1 MRLDSTD
8 IFYSSSNTLFKGVFP
23 RAFGIMSIVEAIK
36 GIWVDVSQNMHTTRS
51 KIQGITRYAK
61 ILGSEVVGIVSMA
74 PYACSSWW
82 LYTQG
87 LEKRVQVK
95 KGCRY
100 GGRKRN
106 TLDIYMPHVEREM
119 SSNVVLFVHG
129 GVWATGSAWHYA
141 PFATR
146 LAEEG
151 IVTCVMEY
159 SLYPSCLTDT
169 MVEEVSQALDWVMNE
184 YGLASERGAGKNVFL
199 VGHSAGAHLC
209 AMSLLE
215 RSKSMKDMPGCFV
228 GMAGVYDIEQH
239 YEYERSRQV
248 HHLSTMKRAIGGE
261 DRFPRNSP
269 TILLKRSIPGREW
282 RPSRDTVLYGEMI
295 PSRVGLQ
302 YKHGALVEMHWGN
315 SDDGAYRHVP
325 VLSPE
330 HLVRLPKTY
339 LMASCADSTVPW
351 TESSE
356 LNSVLH
362 ACGVQ
367 HSTLLL
373 YHRIGHGDFV
383 VDWKPRR
390 GDVDDFTNK
399 LPEFAQ
405 DFLHIVQTHGS

>member
-1 MRLDSTD
+1 
-8 IFYSSSNTLFKGVFP
+8 
-23 RAFGIMSIVEAIK
+23 MSIVEAVK
-36 GIWVDVSQNMHTTRS
+36 GIWVDVSQNMPTPRS

-61 ILGSEVVGIVSMA
+61 ILGSEVIGIVSMV

-82 LYTQG
+82 LYSQG

-100 GGRKRN
+100 GGKERN
-106 TLDIYMPHVEREM
+106 TLDVYMPPVVQNK
-119 SSNVVLFVHG
+119 SSKVILFVHG

-169 MVEEVSQALDWVMNE
+169 MVGEVSQALDWVMKE
-184 YGLASERGAGKNVFL
+184 YGTDSETDVFL

-215 RSKSMKDMPGCFV
+215 RSTTMKDMPDCFV
-228 GMAGVYDIEQH
+228 GMAGVYDIEEH

-248 HHLSTMKRAIGGE
+248 HHLSTMKRAIGGK
-261 DRFPRNSP
+261 DSFASNSP
-269 TILLKRSIPGREW
+269 TIVLKKSMQGRY
-282 RPSRDTVLYGEMI
+282 RCPRRDTALYGEKI

-302 YKHGALVEMHWGN
+302 YKN
-315 SDDGAYRHVP
+315 DSISDDDGAYQHVP
-325 VLSPE
+325 ALGPE
-330 HLVRLPKTY
+330 HLARLPKTY

-356 LNSVLH
+356 LHSMLH

-367 HSTLLL
+367 QSTLLL

-383 VDWKPRR
+383 VDWEPRR
-390 GDVDDFTNK
+390 GDVDEFTTQ

-405 DFLHIVQTHGS
+405 DFLHIVKNN